1 MAKTARGTSN
11 SIPTTPEASV
21 TRERNNLILQMHLR
35 FEAPRL
41 LAVSFSPNG
50 SERPNRLVT
59 VFQPLRCYLSE
70 KESS

>member
-1 MAKTARGTSN
+1 M
-11 SIPTTPEASV
+11 
-21 TRERNNLILQMHLR
+21 LQMHLR

-50 SERPNRLVT
+50 SERPNRLIT